1 MQSKPKPGVLIAGL
15 LLAAI
20 LGAVS
25 AHLMLSSGAQAPM
38 NATVLNEPRL
48 LPEFE
53 LIDQD
58 GHDYTRENMAG
69 HWSLVFFGFTN
80 CPDICP
86 ATLNQ
91 LTRTK
96 NLLADLDENRRPTIM
111 LVSVDPMRD
120 TVDKL
125 GSYVRHFNPEFKG
138 ITGDLT
144 EIQALAAAMGVAVS
158 YQPLGDSYT
167 VDHTAAVF
175 LVDPDASMAA
185 VFGAPHDPDILA
197 EDYRR
202 IIQSRV
208 RSR

>member
-1 MQSKPKPGVLIAGL
+1 MQSKPRPGVLIAGL
-15 LLAAI
+15 FLAAF

-25 AHLMLSSGAQAPM
+25 AYFMLPRSAQAPL
-38 NATVLNEPRL
+38 NATVLKQPRL
-48 LPEFE
+48 LPEFD

-58 GHDYTRENMAG
+58 GHDYTRENMTG

-86 ATLNQ
+86 TTLN
-91 LTRTK
+91 LLATVKT
-96 NLLADLDENRRPTIM
+96 LLADLDETMRPAIM

-120 TVDKL
+120 TVEKL
-125 GSYVRHFNPEFKG
+125 EPYVRHFDPDFIA

-144 EIQALAAAMGVAVS
+144 EIQVLTTAMGVAVS
-158 YQPLGDSYT
+158 YQPMGDSYT

-175 LVDPDASMAA
+175 LVNPDASMAA
-185 VFGAPHDPDILA
+185 VLGAPHDPKILA

-202 IIQSRV
+202 IV
-208 RSR
+208 RPR

>member
-1 MQSKPKPGVLIAGL
+1 MRSKPKTGFLIAAL

-25 AHLMLSSGAQAPM
+25 AHLVLPRSAPAPL
-38 NATVLNEPRL
+38 NATILNQPRL

-58 GHDYTRENMAG
+58 GHDYTRKNMSG

-86 ATLNQ
+86 TTLSLLATVK
-91 LTRTK
+91 T
-96 NLLADLDENRRPTIM
+96 LLADLDEHMRPVIM

-125 GSYVRHFNPEFKG
+125 EPYVRHFNPDFIG
-138 ITGDLT
+138 ITGELA
-144 EIQALAAAMGVAVS
+144 EIQALTTAMGVAVS

-175 LVDPDASMAA
+175 LVDPAASLAA
-185 VFGAPHDPDILA
+185 VLNPPHDPGILA

-202 IIQSRV
+202 II